1 MLVNYVPVLVFL
13 AVAVGFAMILLV
25 VASALGPRRPSLI
38 KGIPYECGME
48 PLGRPRSRFSVG
60 FYRVAILFVVF
71 DIEAAFFYPWAVSF
85 RELSCRGPLVNGS
98 CQPGA
103 RTAFGLLVMLVFL
116 LVLLLA
122 LVYVWRRRALE
133 WD

>member
-1 MLVNYVPVLVFL
+1 MLANYIPVVVFL
-13 AVAVGFAMILLV
+13 AVAVGFALLLLI
-25 VASALGPRRPSLI
+25 VARALGPKRETAV

-60 FYRVAILFVVF
+60 FYRIAILFIIF

-85 RELSCRGPLVNGS
+85 RELSCRGQLVNGVCRGQS
-98 CQPGA
+98 TG
-103 RTAFGLLVMLVFL
+103 FGLGVMLVFL

-122 LVYVWRRRALE
+122 LVYVWKRKALE

>member
-1 MLVNYVPVLVFL
+1 MLANYIPVVVFL
-13 AVAVGFAMILLV
+13 AVAVAFALLLLI
-25 VASALGPRRPSLI
+25 VARALGPRRESAV

-60 FYRVAILFVVF
+60 FYRTAILVILF

-85 RELSCRGPLVNGS
+85 RELSCRGQLVGGICQGS
-98 CQPGA
+98 G
-103 RTAFGLLVMLVFL
+103 TVFGLGVMLVFL

-122 LVYVWRRRALE
+122 LIFVWRRKALE